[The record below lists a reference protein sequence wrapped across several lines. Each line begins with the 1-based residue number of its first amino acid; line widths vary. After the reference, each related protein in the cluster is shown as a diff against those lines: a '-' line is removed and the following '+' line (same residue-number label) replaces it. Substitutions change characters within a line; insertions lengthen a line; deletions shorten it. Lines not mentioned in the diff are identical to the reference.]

1 VAKILVADDEHGICA
16 AFAEFLKREGHDP
29 VLASTGDEA
38 LQLVAA
44 ECPAMVFLD
53 VQMPGLTGLEVLGR
67 LKESHPDLPV
77 VVMTAFGT
85 MDTAMQAVQQGAFD
99 YIGKPVEL
107 AQVRKLLQRGLH
119 KQQVSPHST
128 LDENAAEETQALVGQ
143 SAAMQEIFKL
153 ISLLTNNDMTVL
165 VMGETGVGKEV
176 VARAIHQHSTR
187 RARPFVSVNCAAIVE
202 NLAESELFG
211 HEKGS
216 FTGADARRVGRF
228 EAAADGT
235 LFLDEV
241 SELPLHMQSKLLRV
255 LQERVYEPVGS
266 VKEKRVE
273 ARLIA
278 ASNRDLLD
286 LVEKGEFREDLY
298 HRLNLV
304 ALRIPPL
311 RQRQSDIPLLADHF
325 LRQIQVELNKTI
337 NGIEPAALQR
347 LQSYSWPGNVR
358 EMEHCLKR
366 AALMAPGS
374 TLTEHDL
381 DLPQEAESGGNAE
394 VAGGMLG
401 LADAARQAFRELV
414 QAEAEGPDAGRP
426 DLFHSLVGLVERV
439 LVEEALERSGD
450 NQVAAA
456 RVLGLHRT
464 TLRKKLEQAGAGG
477 AAQEE

>member
-1 VAKILVADDEHGICA
+1 VARILVADDEHGICA
-16 AFAEFLKREGHDP
+16 AFAEFLQREGHEP
-29 VLASTGDEA
+29 VLASTGEEA
-38 LQLVAA
+38 LQMVEAQS
-44 ECPAMVFLD
+44 PAMVFLD
-53 VQMPGLTGLEVLGR
+53 VQMPGLTGLEVLAR
-67 LKESHPDLPV
+67 LKDTHPELPV
-77 VVMTAFGT
+77 VVMTAYGT
-85 MDTAMQAVQQGAFD
+85 MDTALQAVQQGAFD

-119 KQQVSPHST
+119 KSQASAPEST
-128 LDENAAEETQALVGQ
+128 GEEVREEAQTLVGQ

-176 VARAIHQHSTR
+176 VARAIHLHSTR
-187 RARPFVSVNCAAIVE
+187 RARPFISVNCAAIVE

-216 FTGADARRVGRF
+216 FTGADVEGARPDLFHSLVGVVERVLVEEALNLSGDNQV
-228 EAAADGT
+228 AAA
-235 LFLDEV
+235 
-241 SELPLHMQSKLLRV
+241 RV
-255 LQERVYEPVGS
+255 
-266 VKEKRVE
+266 
-273 ARLIA
+273 IA

-311 RQRQSDIPLLADHF
+311 RQRQSDIPLLAEHF

-337 NGIEPAALQR
+337 NGIEPGALQR

-366 AALMAPGS
+366 AALMAPGT

-381 DLPQEAESGGNAE
+381 DIPVEPAAGTGRAM
-394 VAGGMLG
+394 AGGMLG
-401 LADAARQAFRELV
+401 LADAARQAC
-414 QAEAEGPDAGRP
+414 GG
-426 DLFHSLVGLVERV
+426 G
-439 LVEEALERSGD
+439 
-450 NQVAAA
+450 
-456 RVLGLHRT
+456 
-464 TLRKKLEQAGAGG
+464 QAGPVPLPGGCRGESAGG
-477 AAQEE
+477 RGAESQRRQPGGSGQGAGPAPHHPAQEA